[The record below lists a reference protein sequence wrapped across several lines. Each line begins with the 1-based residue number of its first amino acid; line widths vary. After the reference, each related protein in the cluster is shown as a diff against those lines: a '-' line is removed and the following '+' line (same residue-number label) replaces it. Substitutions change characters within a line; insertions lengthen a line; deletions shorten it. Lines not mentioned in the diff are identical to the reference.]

1 MTKLEMLMAREELLK
16 QVECT
21 VDAELDG
28 IVSDALRYQVIRRVC
43 DKVCENFPAQ

>member
-1 MTKLEMLMAREELLK
+1 MTKLELLMAREELLK
-16 QVECT
+16 QVEYT

-43 DKVCENFPAQ
+43 DKVCEAYPAS

>member
-16 QVECT
+16 QVEYT